1 MDYRMPK
8 QVTRIEYVGPYQ
20 IQTTTS
26 PSANFSGRI
35 DLRNNRFE
43 IVYPGASQADVDIE
57 KRMSSATTGTYPMK
71 AVLIQKDGFSL
82 GEMTVKLKGR
92 YRYEQDY
99 KI

>member
-8 QVTRIEYVGPYQ
+8 QVARIEYVGPYQ

-43 IVYPGASQADVDIE
+43 SVYPETAQADVDIE
-57 KRMSSATTGTYPMK
+57 R
-71 AVLIQKDGFSL
+71 IQR
-82 GEMTVKLKGR
+82 ETLKSN
-92 YRYEQDY
+92 
-99 KI
+99 

>member
-8 QVTRIEYVGPYQ
+8 QVARIEYVGPYQ

-43 IVYPGASQADVDIE
+43 SVYPGTPQADVDIE
-57 KRMSSATTGTYPMK
+57 R
-71 AVLIQKDGFSL
+71 IQR
-82 GEMTVKLKGR
+82 ETLKSN
-92 YRYEQDY
+92 
-99 KI
+99 